1 MGRMKT
7 LTPTTYKRMEEREC
21 LVKVKTKIRK
31 KDLENANLENVD
43 DTTRVT
49 DVVYAMGKSLK
60 EWL

>member
-1 MGRMKT
+1 
-7 LTPTTYKRMEEREC
+7 MEEREC